1 MDGIFKVLSWVIAF
15 FAVLLLIGLIRDDGM
30 IVQDRIVI
38 GKLEG
43 IKNEASFFGDSTLI
57 NLTDGTHIRVSG
69 NVNVWKEGETVM
81 KTTKVK
87 KENPDS
93 TYREID
99 ICLSYKCY
107 KALK

>member
-1 MDGIFKVLSWVIAF
+1 MKGLFNLLSYLFLFLAVVLIIS
-15 FAVLLLIGLIRDDGM
+15 LMRDDGM
-30 IVQDRIVI
+30 IIQDRFEI

-43 IKNEASFFGDSTLI
+43 VKSEPSFFGDSTLI

-81 KTTKVK
+81 KATKVK
-87 KENPDS
+87 EANPDS
-93 TYREID
+93 TYRETD
-99 ICLSYKCY
+99 ICLSNKCY

>member
-1 MDGIFKVLSWVIAF
+1 MDGIFKLLSWVCIF

-30 IVQDRIVI
+30 IVRDHIEI

-43 IKNEASFFGDSTLI
+43 VKNEPSFFGDSTLI

-69 NVNVWKEGETVM
+69 NVNVWKEGETVV
-81 KTTKVK
+81 KATKVK
-87 KENPDS
+87 KEKPDS
-93 TYREID
+93 TYRETD
-99 ICLSYKCY
+99 ICFSNKCY

>member
-1 MDGIFKVLSWVIAF
+1 MDGVFKVLSWVIAF

-30 IVQDRIVI
+30 IVQDRIEI

-43 IKNEASFFGDSTLI
+43 VKNEPSFFYDSTLI

-69 NVNVWKEGETVM
+69 NVNAWKEGEVVV
-81 KTTKVK
+81 KATKVK
-87 KENPDS
+87 KAHPDS
-93 TYREID
+93 KYRETD
-99 ICLSYKCY
+99 ICFSNKCY